1 MCSLLLCCWKRV
13 FAMTS
18 VLSWENSVSLC
29 FLHSVLQGQICHY
42 SMYLLTSVMPKL
54 QNLPMTTREPIADAK
69 AREFLLPSLSWGSHR
84 YRCSSYREEPRV
96 LGYIAYIGY
105 IRVKGD
111 FQARGH
117 LIGHPLSKG
126 VFEISD
132 WFLLPK
138 QTTNS

>member
-1 MCSLLLCCWKRV
+1 M
-13 FAMTS
+13 
-18 VLSWENSVSLC
+18 E
-29 FLHSVLQGQICHY
+29 
-42 SMYLLTSVMPKL
+42 
-54 QNLPMTTREPIADAK
+54 PMSDAK
-69 AREFLLPSLSWGSHR
+69 AMESLLRSSSWGPHR
-84 YRCSSYREEPRV
+84 YRRSGYGKEPRV

-105 IRVKGD
+105 IHVKGN
-111 FQARGH
+111 FQAGGH